1 MAEKSDEL
9 EDLRTLEK
17 RASFDARE
25 LKTHGLVDRSL
36 CGDLI
41 EIEEGYAKTKLE
53 TTRGMLADNE
63 GLIHTGFVF
72 SAANFVAMAAVNEPF
87 MILSGAKVE
96 FLAPIEYGDI
106 IEFEA
111 LVKHKESRKRVV
123 TVVGKTLNVK
133 VFEGKFTTVIL
144 NNHILDLKL
153 KKRDVELPKHE
164 LG

>member
-1 MAEKSDEL
+1 MSDMNEL
-9 EDLRTLEK
+9 DDLRTLEK

-36 CGDLI
+36 CGDLV
-41 EIEEGYAKTKLE
+41 EIEDGFAKVKLE
-53 TTRGMLADNE
+53 TTKAMLADNE
-63 GLIHTGFVF
+63 GLIHTGFIF
-72 SAANFVAMAAVNEPF
+72 SAANFVAMAAVNEPYV
-87 MILSGAKVE
+87 ILSGAKVE

-111 LVKHKESRKRVV
+111 LVKHKESRKRVI
-123 TVVGKTLNVK
+123 TVIGKTLNVK

-153 KKRDVELPKHE
+153 KKREIELPKHD